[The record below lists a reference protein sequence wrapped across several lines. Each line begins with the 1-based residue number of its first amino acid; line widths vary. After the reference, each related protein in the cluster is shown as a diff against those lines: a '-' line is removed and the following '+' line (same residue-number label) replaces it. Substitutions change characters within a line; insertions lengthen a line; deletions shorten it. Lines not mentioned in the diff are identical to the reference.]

1 MGMII
6 MGALI
11 LIIRGTRYTT
21 AERIISNGKRII
33 IRLGSDKVEPEII
46 VFLPSR
52 RRQSQQNESHV
63 VVSLS
68 LSLLATEDRTNLAG
82 RPSYHSNLFTGADS
96 YHCRRDSCR
105 YRSDN
110 LPFSFAGLG
119 FNGGIRSDSLL
130 LSITG
135 ASTRGMSV
143 TVPRIESEVSFA
155 ACVGRK
161 VWSFSFPRPTP
172 LEDAIFIFLRGPGE

>member
-1 MGMII
+1 M
-6 MGALI
+6 AP
-11 LIIRGTRYTT
+11 GTPLQNVSSPT
-21 AERIISNGKRII
+21 ERELSSDSART
-33 IRLGSDKVEPEII
+33 RLSLKSSSSYRVVGDKA
-46 VFLPSR
+46 SK
-52 RRQSQQNESHV
+52 NESHV
-63 VVSLS
+63 AVSLS